1 MKAPIKIR
9 PAVKRMR
16 PYHPPLEGRE
26 RKLRLDFNENLL
38 GCSPKVRRALDSLS
52 AADLSMYPEQETT
65 RRELAKYFGVRT
77 GELLLSN
84 GTDEALHSIVNTFVS
99 PRERVLIVE
108 PTFAMYRFY
117 SELAGARVEALR
129 YDAALRFPL
138 ADTLAALRGSPRVFF
153 LANPNN
159 PTGGLLRAPELGR
172 ILRAA
177 RNTLVAIDEAYA
189 DFSGFSVL
197 SWIRRHR
204 NLIVTRTFSK
214 SAGLAGLRFGC
225 LFANEETAA
234 ALRKAQSPYP
244 VNVAALVAARA
255 AVRDRAFRLRTLR
268 EFRRSKFELVRG
280 LSKLGVRQFR
290 SAGNFLLLDLG
301 AGAKEIV
308 AALARR
314 GILLRD
320 RSSDFG
326 GAGYVRVT
334 IGTVAHTQRLLRAW
348 RNIR

>member
-1 MKAPIKIR
+1 
-9 PAVKRMR
+9 
-16 PYHPPLEGRE
+16 
-26 RKLRLDFNENLL
+26 
-38 GCSPKVRRALDSLS
+38 
-52 AADLSMYPEQETT
+52 
-65 RRELAKYFGVRT
+65 
-77 GELLLSN
+77 
-84 GTDEALHSIVNTFVS
+84 
-99 PRERVLIVE
+99 
-108 PTFAMYRFY
+108 
-117 SELAGARVEALR
+117 
-129 YDAALRFPL
+129 
-138 ADTLAALRGSPRVFF
+138 
-153 LANPNN
+153 
-159 PTGGLLRAPELGR
+159 
-172 ILRAA
+172 
-177 RNTLVAIDEAYA
+177 
-189 DFSGFSVL
+189 
-197 SWIRRHR
+197 
-204 NLIVTRTFSK
+204 